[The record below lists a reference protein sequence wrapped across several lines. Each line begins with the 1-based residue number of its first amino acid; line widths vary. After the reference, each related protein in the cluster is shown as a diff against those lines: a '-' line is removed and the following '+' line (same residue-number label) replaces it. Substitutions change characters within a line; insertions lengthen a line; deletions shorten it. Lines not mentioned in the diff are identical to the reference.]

1 MSTTRARGGSPAEVA
16 VRGAVVLALLIDA
29 VVHLRLASSFQL
41 AAPGGIG
48 GGALFRI
55 QAVLALVAGLY
66 LLITGRRRAYVL
78 AAFVLASAF
87 AAVVLARYVQL
98 PALGPIPSMYEPLWY
113 AEKVL
118 SAVAEGVGAVLAV
131 IGYVLRGRVSTSTDT
146 PSPSDRDWQQRV

>member
-1 MSTTRARGGSPAEVA
+1 MSTTQARGRSPAEVA
-16 VRGAVVLALLIDA
+16 LRGAVVLALLIDA

-48 GGALFRI
+48 GGALFRV

-87 AAVVLARYVQL
+87 AAVVLTRYVQL
-98 PALGPIPSMYEPLWY
+98 PALGPIPGMYEPLWY

-131 IGYVLRGRVSTSTDT
+131 VGYVLRGRVPTSTDT
-146 PSPSDRDWQQRV
+146 PSPSDRDGQRG